1 MVASGSRKQND
12 ADKRNLYG
20 SRQRFCA
27 HRSCLAKQEV
37 WRQAALTSVA
47 LLVVE
52 ELPRAT
58 GIDQEKNVVVFFL
71 VILAFALI
79 CLD

>member
-1 MVASGSRKQND
+1 MQTREISTAAVSASVLAEAALRSKRFGDKQ
-12 ADKRNLYG
+12 R
-20 SRQRFCA
+20 
-27 HRSCLAKQEV
+27 
-37 WRQAALTSVA
+37 LTSVA

-58 GIDQEKNVVVFFL
+58 GIDQEKNIVVFFL